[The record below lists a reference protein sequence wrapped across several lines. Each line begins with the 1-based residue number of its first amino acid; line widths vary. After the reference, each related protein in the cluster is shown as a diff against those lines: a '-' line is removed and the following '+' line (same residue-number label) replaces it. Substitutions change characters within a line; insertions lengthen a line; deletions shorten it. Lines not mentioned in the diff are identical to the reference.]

1 RFASL
6 CLALNEQCA
15 QEKVHF
21 IAAFDDQHTRHDKLV
36 AAQATTL
43 AFSANAHA
51 DSMALLQNTM
61 TAKMEAAMDLHHA
74 DQQHWMDEI
83 QAASHQHVETL
94 KAMSVQAALDED
106 KLRVKMAE
114 WEAKCASLVA
124 EADMVL
130 CETRAMHARELRGQQ
145 DAVALQLYDLEMLQ
159 MAQEERFLADT
170 ETFVRATD
178 MTWRDRQLEQ
188 AAWTNQ
194 KQADLVALRIEHEDN
209 VRQVQREHELK
220 RDRLG
225 EAVETIQMSHEER
238 RHRWVATCD
247 SVQNDIAEAKERHQ
261 VAVEAITLK
270 HQTSE
275 AEHVQAM
282 AERDV
287 AWRELLAQF
296 DTNATLESVQHA
308 RGMKQLVQR
317 HHVEV
322 QRVQDATLEL
332 EAALASQDAALMDR
346 VRRWEDCFE
355 RLAVETQER
364 RQQVMDSHGK
374 VLRDLDIAF
383 EVQESTRR
391 DERCRVDMRLCRQE
405 AELRERASQ
414 QTTTFAMEMED
425 VRAKQWMQLS
435 AFVVVQETSTS
446 DLVDSLR
453 AEYEAKQQIL
463 DEQVEVLQVQCSD
476 VERREIER
484 HKQANQTHRDQMD
497 GLRET
502 WHEGLE
508 LLMLSMEDE
517 RCRRMLQLERMH
529 IHHKKALDTWNQAQE
544 LARQRI
550 LAQQRQHQRDVDAH
564 LDAMQAAMDE
574 VHFAHTTTMA
584 DIASHH
590 SCILQDLRL
599 LHAQAEEGWMQELED
614 SQRCQAWGYA
624 QVAAQC
630 ADELWRGE
638 QCIAMLYE
646 SHAGAMATAQR
657 ELQIADEAHEMWCMG
672 VEDASVRQLRQ
683 NELSLEAQWND
694 MQMDLNEREAQLHR
708 QVQQLKAEA
717 DHDERSHEVT
727 LQRAQEC
734 WTEALSALS
743 MEKEDVLS
751 SHLSQLTLSTRA
763 LTLSL
768 SQNQQAFYDEAAAS
782 IEIKWME
789 TQAKHKAQLAM
800 ERESHAR
807 MFHLLAEAHAAQRR
821 ELASDKS
828 ALEQTLGAQ
837 LAAYE
842 RDLAVEMQ
850 AALRKLSIQDEKWQD
865 EVMVDLDGG
874 YRQMCAALAADAASQ
889 EAAFKKQ
896 LQDVQDQWRTELAN
910 IHLELQDISS
920 HHMLALEKCQ
930 ALFNR
935 DLQCIAQKELEI
947 EMRTHMERREAAE
960 RAAMAQAEKDAMEG
974 RLRAIRYD
982 LTQRQRQ
989 RHDEFDLVWRDFLQQ
1004 TLDAHKDKER
1014 VRRRCLA
1021 ELQAL
1026 ERLHTRDLRAQVP
1039 LGPVTNS
1046 IPKSDL
1052 EGRQKLVRS
1061 RIKEELVRST
1071 GHLIEVEYASNM
1083 DMLASVHRAQA
1094 NKLEMA
1100 MEDEQ
1105 SMVVGAN
1112 DACCSRALAKMQ
1124 ASMSSLEEMMRVA
1137 DEKAKE
1143 DASVIQ
1149 MLQDK
1154 AKSCVVELP
1163 TREVVASTFTVAT
1176 KDTTNSSAPKAN
1188 LLRGWK

>member
-1 RFASL
+1 MTALETQIHTLHEIWTERPAASKPLAWLLQQLSSECNHQIALWSQAQTLQLSSAAKTIASTPHSIALKSHGFVPIDHYSRFASL

-21 IAAFDDQHTRHDKLV
+21 IAAFDDQHPRHDKLV

-94 KAMSVQAALDED
+94 KAMSVLAALDED

-145 DAVALQLYDLEMLQ
+145 DAVALQLYNLEMLQ

-170 ETFVRATD
+170 ETLVRAID

-194 KQADLVALRIEHEDN
+194 KQADLVALHIEHEDN

-225 EAVETIQMSHEER
+225 EALETIQLLHEER

-247 SVQNDIAEAKERHQ
+247 IAQNDIAEAKERHQ

-270 HQTSE
+270 HQASE

-287 AWRELLAQF
+287 AWRELLAKF

-308 RGMKQLVQR
+308 RFMKQLVQR

-346 VRRWEDCFE
+346 VRCWEDCFE
-355 RLAVETQER
+355 RLEVETQER
-364 RQQVMDSHGK
+364 RQQVMDSHGN

-383 EVQESTRR
+383 EVQERTRR

-425 VRAKQWMQLS
+425 VRARQWMQLS
-435 AFVVVQETSTS
+435 ALVVVQDTRVTS

-453 AEYEAKQQIL
+453 AEYDAKQRML
-463 DEQVEVLQVQCSD
+463 DEQVEVVQVQCSD

-484 HKQANQTHRDQMD
+484 HKQANQTHRDHMD

-508 LLMLSMEDE
+508 QLMLSMEDE
-517 RCRRMLQLERMH
+517 RCRRMLQLEQMDV
-529 IHHKKALDTWNQAQE
+529 HHDKALDTWNQAQE

-657 ELQIADEAHEMWCMG
+657 ELQIADETHEMWCMG

-751 SHLSQLTLSTRA
+751 SHLSQLTLINDRH
-763 LTLSL
+763 LRYC
-768 SQNQQAFYDEAAAS
+768 YD
-782 IEIKWME
+782 
-789 TQAKHKAQLAM
+789 
-800 ERESHAR
+800 R
-807 MFHLLAEAHAAQRR
+807 
-821 ELASDKS
+821 
-828 ALEQTLGAQ
+828 
-837 LAAYE
+837 
-842 RDLAVEMQ
+842 
-850 AALRKLSIQDEKWQD
+850 
-865 EVMVDLDGG
+865 
-874 YRQMCAALAADAASQ
+874 
-889 EAAFKKQ
+889 
-896 LQDVQDQWRTELAN
+896 
-910 IHLELQDISS
+910 
-920 HHMLALEKCQ
+920 
-930 ALFNR
+930 
-935 DLQCIAQKELEI
+935 
-947 EMRTHMERREAAE
+947 
-960 RAAMAQAEKDAMEG
+960 
-974 RLRAIRYD
+974 
-982 LTQRQRQ
+982 
-989 RHDEFDLVWRDFLQQ
+989 
-1004 TLDAHKDKER
+1004 
-1014 VRRRCLA
+1014 
-1021 ELQAL
+1021 
-1026 ERLHTRDLRAQVP
+1026 
-1039 LGPVTNS
+1039 
-1046 IPKSDL
+1046 
-1052 EGRQKLVRS
+1052 
-1061 RIKEELVRST
+1061 
-1071 GHLIEVEYASNM
+1071 
-1083 DMLASVHRAQA
+1083 
-1094 NKLEMA
+1094 
-1100 MEDEQ
+1100 
-1105 SMVVGAN
+1105 
-1112 DACCSRALAKMQ
+1112 
-1124 ASMSSLEEMMRVA
+1124 
-1137 DEKAKE
+1137 
-1143 DASVIQ
+1143 
-1149 MLQDK
+1149 
-1154 AKSCVVELP
+1154 
-1163 TREVVASTFTVAT
+1163 
-1176 KDTTNSSAPKAN
+1176 
-1188 LLRGWK
+1188 

>member
-1 RFASL
+1 MTALETQIHTLHEIWTERPAASKPLAWLLQQLSSECNHQIALWSQAQTLQLSSAAKTIANLESRFASL

-145 DAVALQLYDLEMLQ
+145 DAVALQLYNLEMLQ

-194 KQADLVALRIEHEDN
+194 KQADLVALHIEHEDN

-346 VRRWEDCFE
+346 VRRWEDSFE
-355 RLAVETQER
+355 RLEVETQER
-364 RQQVMDSHGK
+364 RRQVMDSHGN

-425 VRAKQWMQLS
+425 VRARQWMQLS
-435 AFVVVQETSTS
+435 ALVVVQDARVTSTS

-453 AEYEAKQQIL
+453 AEYEAKQRML

-508 LLMLSMEDE
+508 QVMLSMEDE

-574 VHFAHTTTMA
+574 VYFAHTTTMA

-657 ELQIADEAHEMWCMG
+657 ELQIADETHEMWCMG

-930 ALFNR
+930 ALFDR

-1039 LGPVTNS
+1039 LGPVKNS

-1071 GHLIEVEYASNM
+1071 GHLIEVEYASNK
-1083 DMLASVHRAQA
+1083 DMLESVHRAQA

-1105 SMVVGAN
+1105 
-1112 DACCSRALAKMQ
+1112 
-1124 ASMSSLEEMMRVA
+1124 
-1137 DEKAKE
+1137 
-1143 DASVIQ
+1143 
-1149 MLQDK
+1149 
-1154 AKSCVVELP
+1154 
-1163 TREVVASTFTVAT
+1163 
-1176 KDTTNSSAPKAN
+1176 
-1188 LLRGWK
+1188 

>member
-1 RFASL
+1 
-6 CLALNEQCA
+6 
-15 QEKVHF
+15 
-21 IAAFDDQHTRHDKLV
+21 
-36 AAQATTL
+36 
-43 AFSANAHA
+43 
-51 DSMALLQNTM
+51 
-61 TAKMEAAMDLHHA
+61 
-74 DQQHWMDEI
+74 
-83 QAASHQHVETL
+83 
-94 KAMSVQAALDED
+94 
-106 KLRVKMAE
+106 
-114 WEAKCASLVA
+114 
-124 EADMVL
+124 
-130 CETRAMHARELRGQQ
+130 
-145 DAVALQLYDLEMLQ
+145 
-159 MAQEERFLADT
+159 
-170 ETFVRATD
+170 
-178 MTWRDRQLEQ
+178 
-188 AAWTNQ
+188 
-194 KQADLVALRIEHEDN
+194 
-209 VRQVQREHELK
+209 
-220 RDRLG
+220 
-225 EAVETIQMSHEER
+225 
-238 RHRWVATCD
+238 
-247 SVQNDIAEAKERHQ
+247 
-261 VAVEAITLK
+261 
-270 HQTSE
+270 
-275 AEHVQAM
+275 
-282 AERDV
+282 
-287 AWRELLAQF
+287 
-296 DTNATLESVQHA
+296 
-308 RGMKQLVQR
+308 
-317 HHVEV
+317 
-322 QRVQDATLEL
+322 
-332 EAALASQDAALMDR
+332 
-346 VRRWEDCFE
+346 
-355 RLAVETQER
+355 
-364 RQQVMDSHGK
+364 
-374 VLRDLDIAF
+374 
-383 EVQESTRR
+383 
-391 DERCRVDMRLCRQE
+391 
-405 AELRERASQ
+405 
-414 QTTTFAMEMED
+414 
-425 VRAKQWMQLS
+425 
-435 AFVVVQETSTS
+435 
-446 DLVDSLR
+446 
-453 AEYEAKQQIL
+453 
-463 DEQVEVLQVQCSD
+463 
-476 VERREIER
+476 
-484 HKQANQTHRDQMD
+484 
-497 GLRET
+497 
-502 WHEGLE
+502 
-508 LLMLSMEDE
+508 
-517 RCRRMLQLERMH
+517 
-529 IHHKKALDTWNQAQE
+529 
-544 LARQRI
+544 
-550 LAQQRQHQRDVDAH
+550 
-564 LDAMQAAMDE
+564 
-574 VHFAHTTTMA
+574 
-584 DIASHH
+584 
-590 SCILQDLRL
+590 
-599 LHAQAEEGWMQELED
+599 AEEGWMQELED

-630 ADELWRGE
+630 ADEVWRGE

-646 SHAGAMATAQR
+646 THVGAMATAQR

-727 LQRAQEC
+727 LQRAQER

-920 HHMLALEKCQ
+920 HHMLSMEKCQ
-930 ALFNR
+930 ALFDR

-947 EMRTHMERREAAE
+947 EMRSHMQRREAAE

-1039 LGPVTNS
+1039 LGPVKNS

-1083 DMLASVHRAQA
+1083 DMLESVHRAQA

-1105 SMVVGAN
+1105 SVAVGAN
-1112 DACCSRALAKMQ
+1112 DTCCSRALAKMQ
-1124 ASMSSLEEMMRVA
+1124 ASMSSMEEMMRVA